1 MVYFHKKAGE
11 VGSQESLKLWW
22 TESDINKLTGL
33 TWSKLTHEDCGK
45 ENTPLWSPALASFRE
60 PPCYT
65 VSLRRLRSSS
75 WDLGPGLNPVAS
87 QIASSLK
94 NLRKTPWLLQIPAR
108 KESCGTKWAELGCEV
123 NLTTSLSHRHL
134 WPSLELVLVILT
146 PGSHHTKEI
155 SEQVLP
161 PSAHSVFTDWIY
173 YFLTVCQ
180 ESIFCPALC
189 LYLFPSCCYRSIS
202 SAYAFSSLWDYIKR
216 YKRT

>member
-1 MVYFHKKAGE
+1 MKTVERKIPLSGAQHWPPSESHHAPQYPSG
-11 VGSQESLKLWW
+11 GSGHPLGTL
-22 TESDINKLTGL
+22 GL
-33 TWSKLTHEDCGK
+33 
-45 ENTPLWSPALASFRE
+45 
-60 PPCYT
+60 
-65 VSLRRLRSSS
+65 
-75 WDLGPGLNPVAS
+75 VAS

-173 YFLTVCQ
+173 YFLIVCQ
-180 ESIFCPALC
+180 ESIFCLALC
-189 LYLFPSCCYRSIS
+189 LYLFPSCCNRIIS